1 MRLEMTQGKGHVHVA
16 LASVVAIEV
25 LESGVLGLIC
35 AGREAA
41 IYVRADETRLIAEWQ
56 RVKSIPVPLML
67 PKPET
72 QQRGPVR
79 PRRVVVVEAD
89 G

>member
-1 MRLEMTQGKGHVHVA
+1 MRLELTQGKGHVHVA
-16 LASVVAIEV
+16 LAAVVAIEV

-72 QQRGPVR
+72 PQRGPVR
-79 PRRVVVVEAD
+79 PRRGVVVEAA

>member
-1 MRLEMTQGKGHVHVA
+1 MRLELSRGKGHVHVA
-16 LASVVAIEV
+16 LAAIVAIEV

-72 QQRGPVR
+72 PQRGPVR
-79 PRRVVVVEAD
+79 PRRVVDVEAD

>member
-1 MRLEMTQGKGHVHVA
+1 MRLEMTQGKGHVHIA
-16 LASVVAIEV
+16 LASVVAIE
-25 LESGVLGLIC
+25 VLGLIC

>member
-1 MRLEMTQGKGHVHVA
+1 MRLELTQGKGHVHVA
-16 LASVVAIEV
+16 LASVVAVEV
-25 LESGVLGLIC
+25 LESGVIGLIC

-41 IYVRADETRLIAEWQ
+41 IYVRAVETRLIAEWA

-67 PKPET
+67 PKPEA
-72 QQRGPVR
+72 QPSRSVR
-79 PRRVVVVEAD
+79 PRRVVVVEAA